1 MADFNKVRIIEE
13 GPTANSW
20 TDIGPDGEPVTG
32 TTVITPESL
41 ASLAACGNLRPIHSR
56 KTHNGNDLLD
66 SYIGKFS
73 NFVVEDNIV
82 YADFDFSEAMAEAYP
97 NEVKFMRAMI
107 EKEPEM
113 LGVSVVDRDVKV
125 WNEENQT
132 WDVTE
137 FLELYTCDLVGLPA
151 ATSSLFNNQKSSNKM
166 GMFSSIFSMFSAKT
180 KLAETIVDAVNGE
193 KITIKSAGE
202 EVAIGDAVV
211 KADGTPVED
220 GEITVT
226 TDEGQLVLV
235 VKDGMIESFKEVEEE
250 VKEDVEE
257 LADDAAKE
265 DEDED
270 EDKKK
275 GTKTPDEF
283 SKRLTALETS
293 LGEIKTMLSKQT
305 KTPSVAS
312 RTVGDKRSA
321 AEKTQLSN
329 DEARAKAR
337 EAMIKYAK
345 QK

>member
-1 MADFNKVRIIEE
+1 MADFNKVRIIEA

-20 TDIGPDGEPVTG
+20 EDMGPDGEPVTG
-32 TTVITPESL
+32 NIVITPESL
-41 ASLAACGNLRPIHSR
+41 ASLAECGNLRPIHSR

-82 YADFDFSEAMAEAYP
+82 YADFDFSEAMVEAYP

-113 LGVSVVDRDVKV
+113 LGVSVVDNDMKV

-220 GEITVT
+220 GEITVM
-226 TDEGQLVLV
+226 TDEGQLVIV

-257 LADDAAKE
+257 MAEETE
-265 DEDED
+265 DEDE
-270 EDKKK
+270 EKKK
-275 GTKTPDEF
+275 SKTPDEF

-337 EAMIKYAK
+337 EAMIKFAK

>member
-1 MADFNKVRIIEE
+1 MADFNKVRIIEA

-20 TDIGPDGEPVTG
+20 EDMGPDGEPVTG
-32 TTVITPESL
+32 NIVITPKSL

-82 YADFDFSEAMAEAYP
+82 YADFDFSEAMVEAYP

-113 LGVSVVDRDVKV
+113 LGVSVVDNDMKV

-132 WDVTE
+132 WDVIE

-180 KLAETIVDAVNGE
+180 KLVETIVDAVNGE

-226 TDEGQLVLV
+226 TEEGQLILV

-250 VKEDVEE
+250 

-265 DEDED
+265 DEDG
-270 EDKKK
+270 KK

-312 RTVGDKRSA
+312 RTVADKTSA

-337 EAMIKYAK
+337 EAMIKFAK

>member
-1 MADFNKVRIIEE
+1 
-13 GPTANSW
+13 
-20 TDIGPDGEPVTG
+20 
-32 TTVITPESL
+32 
-41 ASLAACGNLRPIHSR
+41 
-56 KTHNGNDLLD
+56 
-66 SYIGKFS
+66 
-73 NFVVEDNIV
+73 
-82 YADFDFSEAMAEAYP
+82 
-97 NEVKFMRAMI
+97 
-107 EKEPEM
+107 
-113 LGVSVVDRDVKV
+113 
-125 WNEENQT
+125 
-132 WDVTE
+132 
-137 FLELYTCDLVGLPA
+137 
-151 ATSSLFNNQKSSNKM
+151 
-166 GMFSSIFSMFSAKT
+166 MFSAKT

-220 GEITVT
+220 GEITVM
-226 TDEGQLVLV
+226 TDEGQLVIV

-250 VKEDVEE
+250 AKEDVEE
-257 LADDAAKE
+257 LAADAAK
-265 DEDED
+265 ED

-337 EAMIKYAK
+337 EAMIKFAK

>member
-1 MADFNKVRIIEE
+1 MADFNKVRIIEA

-20 TDIGPDGEPVTG
+20 EDMGPNGEPVTG
-32 TTVITPESL
+32 TIVITPESL

-66 SYIGKFS
+66 AYIGKFS

-113 LGVSVVDRDVKV
+113 LGVSVVDNDLKV

-132 WDVTE
+132 WDVQE

-180 KLAETIVDAVNGE
+180 KLAETIVEAVNGE

-226 TDEGQLVLV
+226 TDEGQLILV

-250 VKEDVEE
+250 VKKDVEE
-257 LADDAAKE
+257 MADGAT
-265 DEDED
+265 ED

-283 SKRLTALETS
+283 SKRLTALEKS
-293 LGEIKTMLSKQT
+293 LGEIKTMLSKHT
-305 KTPSVAS
+305 KTPPVGS
-312 RTVGDKRSA
+312 RTVGDKTSA

-329 DEARAKAR
+329 EEARAKAR
-337 EAMIKYAK
+337 EAMQKYAK
-345 QK
+345 MK

>member
-1 MADFNKVRIIEE
+1 MADFNKVRIIEA

-20 TDIGPDGEPVTG
+20 EDMGPDEEPVMG
-32 TTVITPESL
+32 NIVITPESL

-82 YADFDFSEAMAEAYP
+82 YADFDFSEAMVEAYP

-113 LGVSVVDRDVKV
+113 LGVSVVDNDMKV

-132 WDVTE
+132 WDVIE

-193 KITIKSAGE
+193 KITIKSAGD

-226 TDEGQLVLV
+226 TEEGQLILV

-257 LADDAAKE
+257 MADDEAK
-265 DEDED
+265 ED

-275 GTKTPDEF
+275 GSKTPDEF
-283 SKRLTALETS
+283 SKRLTALEMS

-321 AEKTQLSN
+321 SEKTQLSN
-329 DEARAKAR
+329 EEARAKAK

>member
-1 MADFNKVRIIEE
+1 MADFNKVRIIEA
-13 GPTANSW
+13 GPTANKWS
-20 TDIGPDGEPVTG
+20 DGGPNGEILQGVI
-32 TTVITPESL
+32 VITPESL
-41 ASLAACGNLRPIHSR
+41 ASLAACGNIRPIHSR

-66 SYIGKFS
+66 AYIGKFS

-82 YADFDFSEAMAEAYP
+82 YADFDFSEATAEAYP

-113 LGVSVVDRDVKV
+113 LGVSVVDDDMKV

-202 EVAIGDAVV
+202 EVAVGDAVV

-226 TDEGQLVLV
+226 TEEGQLILV

-265 DEDED
+265 DEDK
-270 EDKKK
+270 KKK
-275 GTKTPDEF
+275 GTKAPDEF

-321 AEKTQLSN
+321 SEKTQLSN
-329 DEARAKAR
+329 EEARAKAK

>member
-1 MADFNKVRIIEE
+1 MADFNKVRIIEA

-20 TDIGPDGEPVTG
+20 TDVGPDSEPVTG
-32 TTVITPESL
+32 TIVITPESL
-41 ASLAACGNLRPIHSR
+41 ASLAACGNIRPIHSR

-66 SYIGKFS
+66 AYIGKFS

-113 LGVSVVDRDVKV
+113 LGVSVVDNDLKV

-132 WDVTE
+132 WDVQE

-180 KLAETIVDAVNGE
+180 KLAETIVEAVNGE

-202 EVAIGDAVV
+202 EVAIGDSVV
-211 KADGTPVED
+211 KEDGTPVED

-226 TDEGQLVLV
+226 TDEGQLILV
-235 VKDGMIESFKEVEEE
+235 IKDGMIESFKEVEEE
-250 VKEDVEE
+250 SKGDVEE
-257 LADDAAKE
+257 MADDAAK
-265 DEDED
+265 DEKKDE
-270 EDKKK
+270 KK

-283 SKRLTALETS
+283 SKRLTDLEKS
-293 LGEIKTMLSKQT
+293 LGEIKTMLSKHT
-305 KTPSVAS
+305 KTPPVGS
-312 RTVGDKRSA
+312 RTVGDKASA

-329 DEARAKAR
+329 EEARAKAR
-337 EAMIKYAK
+337 EAMQKYAK
-345 QK
+345 MK

>member
-1 MADFNKVRIIEE
+1 MADFNKVRIIEA

-20 TDIGPDGEPVTG
+20 EDIGPDGELVTG
-32 TTVITPESL
+32 IIVITPESL
-41 ASLAACGNLRPIHSR
+41 ASLVACGNLRPIHSR

-66 SYIGKFS
+66 QYIGSFS
-73 NFVVEDNIV
+73 NFIEEDGIV
-82 YADFDFSEAMAEAYP
+82 YADMTFSKALLKNYPQEAG
-97 NEVKFMRAMI
+97 FMRDMI

-113 LGVSVVDRDVKV
+113 LGISVVDNDVKV

-226 TDEGQLVLV
+226 TEEGQLILV

-250 VKEDVEE
+250 
-257 LADDAAKE
+257 AKE
-265 DEDED
+265 DEEESADDEAKED

-275 GTKTPDEF
+275 GSKTPDEF
-283 SKRLTALETS
+283 SKRLTALEMS

-305 KTPSVAS
+305 KTPIVAS

-329 DEARAKAR
+329 DEARARAK

>member
-1 MADFNKVRIIEE
+1 MADFNKVRIIEA

-20 TDIGPDGEPVTG
+20 TDIGPDEEPVTG

-41 ASLAACGNLRPIHSR
+41 ASLVACGNLRPIHSR

-113 LGVSVVDRDVKV
+113 LGVSVVDNDMKV

-202 EVAIGDAVV
+202 EVAVGDAVV

-220 GEITVT
+220 GEVTVT
-226 TDEGQLVLV
+226 TEEGQLILV

-250 VKEDVEE
+250 VKEDTEE

-329 DEARAKAR
+329 EEARAKAK

>member
-1 MADFNKVRIIEE
+1 MADFNKVRIIEA

-20 TDIGPDGEPVTG
+20 TDIGPDEEPVTG

-82 YADFDFSEAMAEAYP
+82 YADFDFSEAMTEAYP

-113 LGVSVVDRDVKV
+113 LGVSVVDNDVKV

-202 EVAIGDAVV
+202 EVAVGDAVV

-226 TDEGQLVLV
+226 TEEGQLILV
-235 VKDGMIESFKEVEEE
+235 VKDGMIESFKEVGEE
-250 VKEDVEE
+250 VKEGVEE
-257 LADDAAKE
+257 MADDAAKE
-265 DEDED
+265 DEDE
-270 EDKKK
+270 KK

-283 SKRLTALETS
+283 SKRLTALENS
-293 LGEIKTMLSKQT
+293 LGEIKTMLSKHT

-312 RTVGDKRSA
+312 RTVADKASA

-329 DEARAKAR
+329 EEARAKAK

>member
-1 MADFNKVRIIEE
+1 MADFNKVRIIEA

-32 TTVITPESL
+32 NIVITPESL

-66 SYIGKFS
+66 AYIGKFS
-73 NFVVEDNIV
+73 NFVVEDGIV
-82 YADFDFSEAMAEAYP
+82 YADFEFSEAMAEAYP

-113 LGVSVVDRDVKV
+113 LGVSVVDNDLKV
-125 WNEENQT
+125 WNEENKT

-226 TDEGQLVLV
+226 TEEGQLILV
-235 VKDGMIESFKEVEEE
+235 VKDGMIESFKEAEEEAKEGVEEM
-250 VKEDVEE
+250 
-257 LADDAAKE
+257 ADDAAKE
-265 DEDED
+265 DED
-270 EDKKK
+270 KKK
-275 GTKTPDEF
+275 GSKTPDEF
-283 SKRLTALETS
+283 SKRLSDLETS
-293 LGEIKTMLSKQT
+293 LGEIKTMLSKHT

-312 RTVGDKRSA
+312 RTVGDKASA

-329 DEARAKAR
+329 DEARAKAK

>member
-1 MADFNKVRIIEE
+1 MADFNKVRIIEA
-13 GPTANSW
+13 GPTANKWS
-20 TDIGPDGEPVTG
+20 DVGPNGEMLSGVI
-32 TTVITPESL
+32 VITPESL
-41 ASLAACGNLRPIHSR
+41 ASLAARGNIRPIHSR

-66 SYIGKFS
+66 AYIGKFF

-82 YADFDFSEAMAEAYP
+82 YADFDFSEATAEAYP

-113 LGVSVVDRDVKV
+113 LGVSVVDDDLKV

-202 EVAIGDAVV
+202 EVAVGDAVV

-226 TDEGQLVLV
+226 TEEGQLILV

-250 VKEDVEE
+250 AKEGAEE

-265 DEDED
+265 DEDK
-270 EDKKK
+270 KKK
-275 GTKTPDEF
+275 GSKTPDEF
-283 SKRLTALETS
+283 SKRLTALEAS

-312 RTVGDKRSA
+312 RTVGDKTSA

-329 DEARAKAR
+329 DEARARAK
-337 EAMIKYAK
+337 EAMAKYAK
-345 QK
+345 MK

>member
-73 NFVVEDNIV
+73 NFVVEDGIV
-82 YADFDFSEAMAEAYP
+82 YADFDFSEAMEEAYP

-113 LGVSVVDRDVKV
+113 LGVSVVDNDVKV

-202 EVAIGDAVV
+202 EVTIGDAVV

-270 EDKKK
+270 KKK

-329 DEARAKAR
+329 EEARAKAK

>member
-1 MADFNKVRIIEE
+1 MADFNKVRIIEA

-41 ASLAACGNLRPIHSR
+41 ASLVACGNLRPIHSR

-66 SYIGKFS
+66 QYIGSFS
-73 NFVVEDNIV
+73 NFIEEDGIV
-82 YADFDFSEAMAEAYP
+82 YADLTFSKALLKNYPQEAG
-97 NEVKFMRAMI
+97 FMRDMI

-113 LGVSVVDRDVKV
+113 LGISVVDNDMKV

-202 EVAIGDAVV
+202 EVAVGDAVV

-220 GEITVT
+220 GEVTVT
-226 TDEGQLVLV
+226 TEEGQLILV

-250 VKEDVEE
+250 AKEDEEE
-257 LADDAAKE
+257 LADEAAK
-265 DEDED
+265 ED

-275 GTKTPDEF
+275 GTKAPDEF
-283 SKRLTALETS
+283 SKRLTELERS

-312 RTVGDKRSA
+312 RTVADKRSA

-337 EAMIKYAK
+337 EAMIKFAK

>member
-1 MADFNKVRIIEE
+1 MADFNKVRIIEA
-13 GPTANSW
+13 GLTANSW
-20 TDIGPDGEPVTG
+20 TDIGLDGEPVTG
-32 TTVITPESL
+32 TIVITPESL

-73 NFVVEDNIV
+73 NFVVENNIV
-82 YADFDFSEAMAEAYP
+82 YADFDFSEAMTEAYP

-113 LGVSVVDRDVKV
+113 LGVSVVDNDMKV

-193 KITIKSAGE
+193 KITIKSAGD

-226 TDEGQLVLV
+226 TDEGQLVIV

-250 VKEDVEE
+250 SKEGEE
-257 LADDAAKE
+257 EEMTDDATKDKE
-265 DEDED
+265 KDENN
-270 EDKKK
+270 

-283 SKRLTALETS
+283 SKRLTDLEKS
-293 LGEIKTMLSKQT
+293 LGEIKTMLSKHT
-305 KTPSVAS
+305 KTPPVGS
-312 RTVGDKRSA
+312 RTVGDKTSA

-329 DEARAKAR
+329 EEARAKAR
-337 EAMIKYAK
+337 EAMAKYAK
-345 QK
+345 MK

>member
-1 MADFNKVRIIEE
+1 MADFNKVRIIEA

-20 TDIGPDGEPVTG
+20 TDIGPDEEPVTG

-41 ASLAACGNLRPIHSR
+41 ASLVECGNLRPIHSR

-73 NFVVEDNIV
+73 NFVVEDDIV

-113 LGVSVVDRDVKV
+113 LGVSVVDYDVKV

-202 EVAIGDAVV
+202 EVAVGDAVV

-220 GEITVT
+220 GEVTVT
-226 TDEGQLVLV
+226 TEEGQLILV
-235 VKDGMIESFKEVEEE
+235 VKDGMIEAFKEVEEE

-257 LADDAAKE
+257 MAEETE
-265 DEDED
+265 DEDE
-270 EDKKK
+270 EKKK
-275 GTKTPDEF
+275 SKTPDEF

-329 DEARAKAR
+329 EEARAKAK

>member
-1 MADFNKVRIIEE
+1 MADFNKVRIIEA

-20 TDIGPDGEPVTG
+20 EDMGPDGELVTG
-32 TTVITPESL
+32 AIVITPESL

-82 YADFDFSEAMAEAYP
+82 YADFDFSEAMTEAYP

-113 LGVSVVDRDVKV
+113 LGVSVVDDDTKV

-202 EVAIGDAVV
+202 EVAVGDAVV

-226 TDEGQLVLV
+226 TEEGQLILV
-235 VKDGMIESFKEVEEE
+235 VKDGMIESFKEAEEE

-265 DEDED
+265 DEDK
-270 EDKKK
+270 KKK
-275 GTKTPDEF
+275 GTKAPDEF

-321 AEKTQLSN
+321 SEKTQLSN
-329 DEARAKAR
+329 EEARAKAK

>member
-1 MADFNKVRIIEE
+1 MADFNKVRIIEA

-20 TDIGPDGEPVTG
+20 EDMGPDGEPVMG
-32 TTVITPESL
+32 NIVITPESL

-82 YADFDFSEAMAEAYP
+82 YADFDFSEAMVEAYP

-113 LGVSVVDRDVKV
+113 LGVSVVDNDMKV

-193 KITIKSAGE
+193 KITIKSAGD
-202 EVAIGDAVV
+202 EVAVGDAVV

-226 TDEGQLVLV
+226 TEEGQLILV

-257 LADDAAKE
+257 FADDEAK
-265 DEDED
+265 ED

-275 GTKTPDEF
+275 GSKTPDEF
-283 SKRLTALETS
+283 SKRLTELERS

-321 AEKTQLSN
+321 SEKTQLSN

-337 EAMIKYAK
+337 EAMAKYAK
-345 QK
+345 MK

>member
-1 MADFNKVRIIEE
+1 MADFNKVRIIEA
-13 GPTANSW
+13 GPTANEW

-32 TTVITPESL
+32 TIIITPESL
-41 ASLAACGNLRPIHSR
+41 ASLAACGNMRPIHSR

-66 SYIGKFS
+66 AYIGKFS

-113 LGVSVVDRDVKV
+113 LGVSVVDNDMKV

-193 KITIKSAGE
+193 KITIKSAGD

-226 TDEGQLVLV
+226 TEEGQLILV

-250 VKEDVEE
+250 DKKDVEE
-257 LADDAAKE
+257 MSDDATE
-265 DEDED
+265 DEKKDE
-270 EDKKK
+270 KK

-283 SKRLTALETS
+283 SKRLTALEKS
-293 LGEIKTMLSKQT
+293 LGEIKTMLSKHT
-305 KTPSVAS
+305 KTPPLGS
-312 RTVGDKRSA
+312 RTVGDKASA

-337 EAMIKYAK
+337 EAMIKFAK

>member
-1 MADFNKVRIIEE
+1 MADFNKVRIIEA
-13 GPTANSW
+13 GPTANKWS
-20 TDIGPDGEPVTG
+20 DIGPDGESLEGVI
-32 TTVITPESL
+32 VITPESL
-41 ASLAACGNLRPIHSR
+41 ASLAECGNIRPIHSR

-113 LGVSVVDRDVKV
+113 LGVSVVDNDLKV

-132 WDVTE
+132 WDVQE

-180 KLAETIVDAVNGE
+180 KLAETIVEAVNGE

-211 KADGTPVED
+211 KEDGTPVED

-235 VKDGMIESFKEVEEE
+235 VKDGMIESFKEVE
-250 VKEDVEE
+250 KETEGE
-257 LADDAAKE
+257 LADDAPKG
-265 DEDED
+265 DEE
-270 EDKKK
+270 EEKK

-293 LGEIKTMLSKQT
+293 IGEIKTMLSKQT
-305 KTPSVAS
+305 KIPPVGT
-312 RTVGDKRSA
+312 RTVGDKGSA

-329 DEARAKAR
+329 EEARAKAK
-337 EAMIKYAK
+337 EAMQKYAK
-345 QK
+345 MK

>member
-1 MADFNKVRIIEE
+1 MADFNKVRIIEA

-20 TDIGPDGEPVTG
+20 EDMGPDEEPVRG
-32 TTVITPESL
+32 NIVITPESL

-82 YADFDFSEAMAEAYP
+82 YADFDFSEAMVEAYP

-113 LGVSVVDRDVKV
+113 LGVSVVDNDMKV

-202 EVAIGDAVV
+202 EVAIGDVVV

-226 TDEGQLVLV
+226 TDEGQLVIV

-257 LADDAAKE
+257 MAEETEEE
-265 DEDED
+265 DEE
-270 EDKKK
+270 KKK
-275 GTKTPDEF
+275 SKTPDEF

-337 EAMIKYAK
+337 EAMIKFAK

>member
-1 MADFNKVRIIEE
+1 MADFNKVRIIEA

-20 TDIGPDGEPVTG
+20 TDVGPDGEPVTG
-32 TTVITPESL
+32 TIVITPESL
-41 ASLAACGNLRPIHSR
+41 ASLAACGNIRSIHSR

-66 SYIGKFS
+66 AYIGKFS

-113 LGVSVVDRDVKV
+113 LGVSVVDNDMKV

-220 GEITVT
+220 GEITVI
-226 TDEGQLVLV
+226 TDEGQLILV
-235 VKDGMIESFKEVEEE
+235 IKDGMIESFKEVEEE
-250 VKEDVEE
+250 VKEDE
-257 LADDAAKE
+257 
-265 DEDED
+265 
-270 EDKKK
+270 KK

-283 SKRLTALETS
+283 SKRLTALENS
-293 LGEIKTMLSKQT
+293 IGEIKTMLSKHT
-305 KTPSVAS
+305 KTPSVAK
-312 RTVGDKRSA
+312 RTVGDKTSA

-329 DEARAKAR
+329 EEARVKAR
-337 EAMIKYAK
+337 EAMQKYAK
-345 QK
+345 MK

>member
-20 TDIGPDGEPVTG
+20 TDTGPDGEPVTG

-73 NFVVEDNIV
+73 NFVVEDGVV

-113 LGVSVVDRDVKV
+113 LGVSVVDNDMKV

-202 EVAIGDAVV
+202 EVAVGDAVV

-226 TDEGQLVLV
+226 TEEGQLILV
-235 VKDGMIESFKEVEEE
+235 VKDGMIESFKEAEEE

-275 GTKTPDEF
+275 GTKAPDEF

-329 DEARAKAR
+329 EEARAKAK
-337 EAMIKYAK
+337 EAMAKYAK
-345 QK
+345 MK